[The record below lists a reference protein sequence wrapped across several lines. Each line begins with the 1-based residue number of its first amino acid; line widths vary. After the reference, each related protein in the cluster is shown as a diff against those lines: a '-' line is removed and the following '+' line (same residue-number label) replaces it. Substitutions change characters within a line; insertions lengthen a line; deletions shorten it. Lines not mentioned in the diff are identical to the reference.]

1 MSSQGGGGGYFG
13 RNSSFLVL
21 NLGASFLSVQPP
33 IVNVSSSR
41 PDPLYEGTQFFLT
54 CSILLDESVDLEV
67 DVATTWSN
75 SNGVISNTAR
85 TLLSSVQ
92 PTAEDFAY
100 SATLTFDPLQ
110 SSDRDNYTC
119 SVTVSIMSEFIESG
133 ESISMEGVLVQGM

>member
-1 MSSQGGGGGYFG
+1 MF
-13 RNSSFLVL
+13 
-21 NLGASFLSVQPP
+21 NLGASFPSVPPP
-33 IVNVSSSR
+33 IVNVTSSR

-75 SNGVISNTAR
+75 PAGMISNTTR

-92 PTAEDFAY
+92 PTAADFAY

-110 SSDRDNYTC
+110 SSDTDDYTC
-119 SVTVSIMSEFIESG
+119 SVTVSISSDFVESG
-133 ESISMEGVLVQGM
+133 EIMSMEGISVQGM

>member
-1 MSSQGGGGGYFG
+1 MF
-13 RNSSFLVL
+13 
-21 NLGASFLSVQPP
+21 NLGASFLSVPPP
-33 IVNVSSSR
+33 IVNVTSSR

-75 SNGVISNTAR
+75 PAGMISNTTR

-92 PTAEDFAY
+92 PTAADFAY

-110 SSDRDNYTC
+110 LSDTDNFTC
-119 SVTVSIMSEFIESG
+119 LVNVSITSEVMESG
-133 ESISMEGVLVQGM
+133 ESKSMEEVLVQGM

>member
-1 MSSQGGGGGYFG
+1 M
-13 RNSSFLVL
+13 L
-21 NLGASFLSVQPP
+21 NLGASFPSVPPP
-33 IVNVSSSR
+33 IVNVTSSR

-75 SNGVISNTAR
+75 PAGMISNTTR

-92 PTAEDFAY
+92 PTAADFAY

-110 SSDRDNYTC
+110 SSDTDDYIC
-119 SVTVSIMSEFIESG
+119 SVTVSISSDFIESG
-133 ESISMEGVLVQGM
+133 EIMSMEGISVQGM